1 MRTSALAALLLAV
14 SAAACAV
21 PAAPPPAPP
30 SAAEPAATDHP
41 PGYRRHTAE
50 EVAADAGISVEEAR
64 ARQVMQDRVAT
75 LAARIAAQEAETFA
89 GWYGIGDERVAMRFT
104 RDGEAALRR
113 HTSDPA
119 LLAAVEVQPARW
131 SLRELEAARDEVVRR
146 IRALGLQPVGEIDL
160 SSNIAVVYVANFV
173 EQRRVTEAGV
183 PIPENVRLLR
193 LAFEERPA

>member
-1 MRTSALAALLLAV
+1 MRITLPALLLVLA
-14 SAAACAV
+14 AAACAA
-21 PAAPPPAPP
+21 PIAPPPTPP
-30 SAAEPAATDHP
+30 SAAEAGSADLP
-41 PGYRRHTAE
+41 PGYRRYTPE
-50 EVAADAGISVEEAR
+50 EIAADAGITVEQAR
-64 ARQVMQDRVAT
+64 ARQVMQDRVAA
-75 LAARIAAQEAETFA
+75 LARRVAAQEADTFA

-104 RDGEAALRR
+104 RDGEATLRR

-119 LLAAVEVQPARW
+119 LLAAVQVQPARW

-160 SSNIAVVYVANFV
+160 SSNIAVVYINNLA

>member
-1 MRTSALAALLLAV
+1 MRTSTFAALLLV
-14 SAAACAV
+14 LPAAACAGPV
-21 PAAPPPAPP
+21 APARPPA
-30 SAAEPAATDHP
+30 SAGQAATAEAP
-41 PGYRRHTAE
+41 PGYRRHTPE
-50 EVAADAGISVEEAR
+50 EIAADAGITVEQAR
-64 ARQVMQDRVAT
+64 ARQVMQDRVAA
-75 LAARIAAQEAETFA
+75 LAARVAAEEAETFA

-104 RDGEAALRR
+104 RDGEATLRR

-119 LLAAVEVQPARW
+119 LLAAVEVQSARW

-146 IRALGLQPVGEIDL
+146 IRALGLQPVGQVDL
-160 SSNIAVVYVANFV
+160 TANVAVVYINDLA